1 MTMDAED
8 KKLLYKIAK
17 AYYED
22 GLTQQQIGRRFGLS
36 RIKISRLLRQAKD
49 QKIIQITISA
59 PQPTSAD
66 LERQLEKRFGLKEA
80 LVVTPSDRRTQTVV
94 DEIGAAAADYL
105 LRCLQDKE
113 VVAISW
119 GTAILAT
126 VNALPAARLPNVR
139 VVQMIGGLG
148 ELEAQTH
155 GAELARRMA
164 DALGARPRLL
174 HAPGIVKDRSVRDAL
189 AKDPQVADTL
199 QLAAKA
205 DIATVGIGLLETGST
220 LLSTKNALSEQEVA
234 ELQVKGAIGD
244 IALQFFDK
252 DGNKVRGAVDERIVG
267 IDLDQIRKIPRVIA
281 VAGGQE
287 KLTVIHAALRGK
299 LVNVLITDDAVAEQ
313 LTATDTSSD

>member
-36 RIKISRLLRQAKD
+36 RIKISRLLSQARD
-49 QKIIQITISA
+49 QKIIQITITA
-59 PQPTSAD
+59 PQPTSAG
-66 LERQLEKRFGLKEA
+66 LERQLEESFGLKEA
-80 LVVTPSDRRTQTVV
+80 VVVTPSDRRTQTVV
-94 DEIGAAAADYL
+94 NQIGAAAANYL
-105 LRCLQDKE
+105 LRCLQGKE

-174 HAPGIVKDRSVRDAL
+174 HAPGIVKDRLVRDAL

-199 QLAAKA
+199 ELAGRA
-205 DIATVGIGLLETGST
+205 DIAIVGIGLLQPGST

-234 ELQVKGAIGD
+234 DLQANGAIGD

-267 IDLDQIRKIPRVIA
+267 IDLDQIKKIPRVIA

-287 KLTVIHAALRGK
+287 KLTVIHAALRGR

>member
-1 MTMDAED
+1 MDAED